1 MRFRATMLVVGLIA
15 LVTLGVVGCS
25 DDSPTT
31 PSDPGITSTQY
42 PVVKAEV
49 TTSLDTTVEV
59 IQKGIELASDIN
71 TGGVGDLDDIL
82 LNPSFVDS
90 LISQN
95 TWHVLY
101 GSDISAGVSTTI
113 IDSVQYARDGVP
125 QVDAQNANTITLRHT
140 LTTTN
145 ENTAGSYRN
154 IESSTNLVF
163 TGFDGDAAVVNGTYS
178 LILTAQVVSGSD
190 VIVRDYVV
198 EGTLTDVTIS
208 RSAGWSEGCPTS
220 GTVSLALA
228 MTYIINDG
236 AAVETNWEFDADFE
250 NGVAQVSATLGDET
264 ASYKKS
270 ICQM

>member
-15 LVTLGVVGCS
+15 LVTLGLVGCS

-49 TTSLDTTVEV
+49 STSLDTTVSV

-71 TGGVGDLDDIL
+71 TGGVGNLDDIL

-90 LISQN
+90 LVSQN

-101 GSDISAGVSTTI
+101 GSNISAGVSTTI
-113 IDSVQYARDGVP
+113 IDSVQYSHDGVA
-125 QVDAQNANTITLRHT
+125 QVEAQNANTITLHHT
-140 LTTTN
+140 FTSSN
-145 ENTAGSYRN
+145 ENTSDSYRN
-154 IESSTNLVF
+154 IESGTDLVI
-163 TGFDGDAAVVNGTYS
+163 TGLDGDAAVVNGTYS
-178 LILTAQVVSGSD
+178 LTLTAQVVSGSD

-198 EGTLTDVTIS
+198 TGTLTDVTIS
-208 RSAGWSEGCPTS
+208 RSAGWSEGCPVS
-220 GTVSLALA
+220 GTISMAVALSH
-228 MTYIINDG
+228 IVNDG
-236 AAVETNWEFDADFE
+236 AATETGWEFEADFD
-250 NGVAQVSATLGDET
+250 NGVAQVTATQGDET